1 MPTAAA
7 FFDLDRTLMSGSSGF
22 FWARAAANAGIISRR
37 QLASDAAANIR
48 FRLQGSTD
56 ASADKVMARVGELI
70 TGKRAKDFER
80 LGPEVMAGVLPRL
93 YPQMLEIGWRHQDE
107 GRPVYIVTAATQ
119 ETAAMVA
126 HVIGFDGGLGT
137 RLEVKDGL
145 YTGQLDGQF
154 AYREGKPLL
163 MDELATTNDI
173 DLKAS
178 YAYSDS
184 ESDLP
189 MLRAV
194 GHAVAVNP
202 DSELARI
209 AKEEGWE
216 ILRFD
221 RLQGHLRMLGGLA
234 AATLLGAAGR
244 GVVSRV
250 R

>member
-1 MPTAAA
+1 MGTPAA

-37 QLASDAAANIR
+37 RLASDAIQNIR

-56 ASADKVMARVGELI
+56 ASADKVIARVGELI
-70 TGKRAKDFER
+70 TGKRAIEFQR
-80 LGPEVMAGVLPRL
+80 LGPQVMAGVLPRL
-93 YPQMLEIGWRHQDE
+93 YPQMLEIAWGHQDA

-119 ETAAMVA
+119 ETAMMVA
-126 HVIGFDGGLGT
+126 HVLGFDGGLGT
-137 RLEVKDGL
+137 RLEVEDGL
-145 YTGQLDGQF
+145 YTGRLDGQF
-154 AYREGKPLL
+154 AYREGKPALIK
-163 MDELATTNDI
+163 ELAAERDI
-173 DLKAS
+173 DLSSS

-202 DSELARI
+202 DAELTRI
-209 AKEEGWE
+209 AKDEGWE

-221 RLQGHLRMLGGLA
+221 RLQGHLRMLGGLT